1 MEFQFPPINYLYLVS
16 CVMAVSLVIFSAR
29 QTHNFGAR
37 LWVAVMVGFALW
49 TGGEL
54 AANMG
59 TTLAWQLGF
68 QRLVYLGVIC
78 AVTAWLMFA
87 IYYAGQE
94 RWLNARVVSMLLVV
108 PVCSVVMV
116 ATLDYHNL
124 LYTHEELVLRG
135 DYYVLELEYGVG
147 FWVQIIACSY
157 LYTLTGSWLL
167 LRTSVRRPGVYRG
180 QSVLVGAAALMP
192 VVPNILYV
200 AGVDIAGGFDPT
212 SIFFVISAVLV
223 TLATQKYHFLTLA
236 PVARDL
242 VFDSVNIAVVVA
254 NGEHQITD
262 VNPAFCEIS
271 GDSLNNLVG
280 RSVNDVFAR
289 SFEGIDIDRVDANW
303 QGRLSSSR
311 DQRQFDVTSM
321 PVIGYHREKIGY
333 LILLNDVT
341 LIQKALDE
349 INRLAGTDLLT
360 DLPNRRAMQSWSK
373 PSDTGANDG
382 GQSLMVVAD
391 IDHFKD
397 LNDQYGHAAGD
408 KVLAA
413 IAALVRSSIR
423 PTDQLARWGG
433 EEFCL
438 VLNDTSPDAGMA
450 VIERLRHRIE
460 QYRVEHEGVQ
470 LGITMTFGVVARQP
484 GESMDD
490 CIARADAAMY
500 EGKRSGRN
508 TVVAAF

>member
-29 QTHNFGAR
+29 QIHNFGAR
-37 LWVAVMVGFALW
+37 LWVVVMAGFALW

-54 AANMG
+54 IANMG

-87 IYYAGQE
+87 VFYAGQE
-94 RWLNARVVSMLLVV
+94 RWLTARVVSMLLVV
-108 PVCSVVMV
+108 PVCSLVMV

-124 LYTHEELVLRG
+124 LYTRAELLLRD
-135 DYYVLELEYGVG
+135 DYYVLDLDYGVG

-167 LRTSVRRPGVYRG
+167 LRTSVRRQGIYRG
-180 QSVLVGAAALMP
+180 QSILVGIAALMP
-192 VVPNILYV
+192 FVPNLLYV
-200 AGVDIAGGFDPT
+200 TGVDIAGGFDPT

-262 VNPAFCEIS
+262 VNPAFCELS
-271 GDSLNNLVG
+271 GESLGNLVG
-280 RSVNDVFAR
+280 RSVNDVFTQC
-289 SFEGIDIDRVDANW
+289 FERIDIDRVEANW
-303 QGRLSSSR
+303 QGRLSSRR

-321 PVIGYHREKIGY
+321 PVIGYNREKIGY

-360 DLPNRRAMQSWSK
+360 DLPNRRAMQNWSV
-373 PSDTGANDG
+373 SAESQAT
-382 GQSLMVVAD
+382 STVETLMVVAD
-391 IDHFKD
+391 IDHFKE

-438 VLNDTSPDAGMA
+438 VLNDTSPQAGLA
-450 VIERLRHRIE
+450 VIERLRQRIE
-460 QYRVEHEGVQ
+460 QYRVDHEGIQ
-470 LGITMTFGVVARQP
+470 LGVTMTFGVVVRHP
-484 GESMDD
+484 EESLSD

-500 EGKRSGRN
+500 EGKRAGRN
-508 TVVAAF
+508 TVVSVF